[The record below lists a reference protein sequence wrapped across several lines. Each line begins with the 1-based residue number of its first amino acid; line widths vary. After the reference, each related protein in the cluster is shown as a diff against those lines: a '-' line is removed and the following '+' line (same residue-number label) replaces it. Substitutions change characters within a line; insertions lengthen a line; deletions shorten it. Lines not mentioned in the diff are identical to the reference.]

1 MWVVS
6 CPSGRFTPIV
16 CGRGKPCVKETA
28 SGNCCGFY
36 SDLIFTWKRYLI
48 KILIF
53 GRLKFPV
60 DIVTQ
65 LNSCD

>member
-36 SDLIFTWKRYLI
+36 SDFDFQSMEEESY
-48 KILIF
+48 
-53 GRLKFPV
+53 
-60 DIVTQ
+60 
-65 LNSCD
+65 